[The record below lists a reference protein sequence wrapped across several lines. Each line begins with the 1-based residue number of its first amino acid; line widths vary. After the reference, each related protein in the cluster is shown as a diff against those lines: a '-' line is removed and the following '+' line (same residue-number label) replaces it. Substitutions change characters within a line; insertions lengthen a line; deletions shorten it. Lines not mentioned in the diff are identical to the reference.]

1 MTKEKS
7 ISLDP
12 SNFFNNEAMEALL
25 GKLGQ
30 FEVSL
35 LQLTDT
41 TSKMSQ
47 RISRVEKAIHIP
59 AMPNNGVGEV
69 VSINVRTLQK
79 FAQTVALKTDIE
91 ESRRS
96 IQDLCHSIEDLK
108 TYLLR
113 QQHDTR
119 QDMDTKLHD
128 ALSTIKEH
136 VVSIKDDFE
145 YRIDR
150 AEDVLRTQSKF
161 AKQSAPAIKHLQ
173 SVIDDLIQS
182 SSNATRKED
191 DLQNQLN
198 DINEKQMNDHR
209 QDIRIVQ
216 ERIRALSQAMEGMAE
231 QDTLLAFEHKF
242 NEVQGTMESLES
254 SISRHNKRI
263 ESMNSNMCLK
273 QTLESYTS
281 QSEFRT
287 ILDDIRNEMSSKLSQ
302 PVFQELQQTVDN
314 LTEDYLHTKQKACLA
329 SDFVE
334 WFSNKGEAYEQNLAV
349 VDRHLK
355 DLAIH
360 NTDIS
365 TATKVDVRPSPVSIL
380 RYNR

>member
-1 MTKEKS
+1 
-7 ISLDP
+7 
-12 SNFFNNEAMEALL
+12 
-25 GKLGQ
+25 
-30 FEVSL
+30 
-35 LQLTDT
+35 
-41 TSKMSQ
+41 
-47 RISRVEKAIHIP
+47 
-59 AMPNNGVGEV
+59 
-69 VSINVRTLQK
+69 
-79 FAQTVALKTDIE
+79 
-91 ESRRS
+91 
-96 IQDLCHSIEDLK
+96 
-108 TYLLR
+108 
-113 QQHDTR
+113 
-119 QDMDTKLHD
+119 
-128 ALSTIKEH
+128 
-136 VVSIKDDFE
+136 
-145 YRIDR
+145 
-150 AEDVLRTQSKF
+150 
-161 AKQSAPAIKHLQ
+161 
-173 SVIDDLIQS
+173 
-182 SSNATRKED
+182 
-191 DLQNQLN
+191 
-198 DINEKQMNDHR
+198 
-209 QDIRIVQ
+209 
-216 ERIRALSQAMEGMAE
+216 MAE

-365 TATKVDVRPSPVSIL
+365 NATKVDVRPSPVSIL